1 MDRNY
6 KSIGLNS
13 HWSDVVNIVST
24 SRDRTH
30 NWNTICNK
38 LKFKNSNHRFM
49 HKNLHKK
56 KCLYQDSQTI
66 SLILRKKN
74 FLILK

>member
-24 SRDRTH
+24 SRHRTQ
-30 NWNTICNK
+30 NWNTMCNK
-38 LKFKNSNHRFM
+38 LKFKNSNQRFM

-56 KCLYQDSQTI
+56 
-66 SLILRKKN
+66 
-74 FLILK
+74 

>member
-38 LKFKNSNHRFM
+38 LKFKIQIRDLCTKIFTRNSVFI
-49 HKNLHKK
+49 K
-56 KCLYQDSQTI
+56 T
-66 SLILRKKN
+66 
-74 FLILK
+74 LKPSH